1 MVKGANDCPKNTGVK
16 DRPFKINVG
25 VSSDSKLPNVEI
37 KSGSNVSKEFESSF
51 ASNHVDI
58 SMDNGVLV
66 IKINFQELFGLYSSN
81 SEDSQSTT
89 DRNKTSSDDLQN
101 TELPLT
107 VCTKA
112 ASSNPISLPTSN
124 SKVRHCRKS
133 IKSFNFPFG
142 PLSLLNRSHTVPFP
156 SSLLFGGKHL
166 QIT

>member
-1 MVKGANDCPKNTGVK
+1 MMQKNLQPYSCSQKSFKNGVPQYLKSYAEMVKGANDCPKNTGVK

-37 KSGSNVSKEFESSF
+37 KSDSNVSKEFESSF

-66 IKINFQELFGLYSSN
+66 IKINFQELFGLYSSD

-89 DRNKTSSDDLQN
+89 NKNKTSSDDLQN
-101 TELPLT
+101 TELPLI

-112 ASSNPISLPTSN
+112 ASFNPISLPTSN
-124 SKVRHCRKS
+124 IKMRHCQK
-133 IKSFNFPFG
+133 
-142 PLSLLNRSHTVPFP
+142 
-156 SSLLFGGKHL
+156 KH
-166 QIT
+166 QII